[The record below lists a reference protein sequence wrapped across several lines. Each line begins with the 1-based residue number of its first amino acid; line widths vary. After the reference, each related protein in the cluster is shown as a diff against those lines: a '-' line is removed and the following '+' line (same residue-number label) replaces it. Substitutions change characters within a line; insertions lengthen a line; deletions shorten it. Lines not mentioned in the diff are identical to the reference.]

1 MEHHVPCPEIAGRS
15 AGQRHGVEV
24 VAAHGKLFTK
34 IRNFD
39 GIAVVPVD
47 RRGCILQR
55 PVRQR
60 MPLHDG
66 IGVEFNLFL
75 DRGIVG
81 ITVITVH
88 DENRAFF

>member
-1 MEHHVPCPEIAGRS
+1 MNNRLKTI
-15 AGQRHGVEV
+15 
-24 VAAHGKLFTK
+24 LF
-34 IRNFD
+34 
-39 GIAVVPVD
+39 PV
-47 RRGCILQR
+47 ILALAI
-55 PVRQR
+55 VLGMFINSVMNRQR